1 MSRFCLI
8 HRSSTPPSSS
18 FKIYPWRWCDHFLRP
33 PHWIS
38 FIALYLRVIDHCCR
52 PRVAVAPPRTPAT
65 FSSNFQVLS
74 WKLSKQLVLDMLRNL
89 PLLLTLA
96 RPDGIV
102 CVGGDGIVNE
112 VLNGLLSRDNQKE
125 AIWMFSLTLP
135 AACLM
140 FEASEP

>member
-65 FSSNFQVLS
+65 FSSNFQLAGF
-74 WKLSKQLVLDMLRNL
+74 KLEVVK
-89 PLLLTLA
+89 TTCAGHAKKLA
-96 RPDGIV
+96 STVD
-102 CVGGDGIVNE
+102 
-112 VLNGLLSRDNQKE
+112 
-125 AIWMFSLTLP
+125 FST
-135 AACLM
+135 
-140 FEASEP
+140 S

>member
-1 MSRFCLI
+1 
-8 HRSSTPPSSS
+8 
-18 FKIYPWRWCDHFLRP
+18 
-33 PHWIS
+33 
-38 FIALYLRVIDHCCR
+38 
-52 PRVAVAPPRTPAT
+52 
-65 FSSNFQVLS
+65 
-74 WKLSKQLVLDMLRNL
+74 MLRNL